1 VKIISPQKLEIA
13 VGRTATVSAIL
24 IRPARARACFVF
36 AHGAG
41 AGMTHSLMETVAAG
55 LGERGVATLRYQF
68 PYMERASRR
77 PDPPAVAHAAVRAA
91 VAEAGR
97 CCPGLLL
104 LAGGKSFGGRMTSQ
118 AQALEPLAGVDGLA
132 FLGFPLHPAGKP
144 STDRAKHLSDVQV
157 PMLFVQGTR
166 DNLADVKLLEPV
178 VASLGPSASL
188 HLIAEADHSFHVLA
202 RSGRNDEAV
211 MHEILD
217 AFAGWVEAIEAKGI
231 SS

>member
-1 VKIISPQKLEIA
+1 
-13 VGRTATVSAIL
+13 
-24 IRPARARACFVF
+24 
-36 AHGAG
+36 
-41 AGMTHSLMETVAAG
+41 
-55 LGERGVATLRYQF
+55 
-68 PYMERASRR
+68 
-77 PDPPAVAHAAVRAA
+77 
-91 VAEAGR
+91 
-97 CCPGLLL
+97 
-104 LAGGKSFGGRMTSQ
+104 
-118 AQALEPLAGVDGLA
+118 
-132 FLGFPLHPAGKP
+132 
-144 STDRAKHLSDVQV
+144 
-157 PMLFVQGTR
+157 MLFVQGTR